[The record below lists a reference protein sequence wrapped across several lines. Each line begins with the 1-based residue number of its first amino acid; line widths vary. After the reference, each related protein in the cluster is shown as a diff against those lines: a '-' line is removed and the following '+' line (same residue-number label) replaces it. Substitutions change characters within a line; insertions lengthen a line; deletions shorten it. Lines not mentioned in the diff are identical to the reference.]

1 MKNIYRSALIL
12 ALAIT
17 ACQEEIQQPLSSMCD
32 DEMGFNLI
40 APGAKT
46 RVSESGFEASDRI
59 GLFVTDWVD
68 EQTPMPLQISG
79 NRANNLSLT
88 FDGTRWSPEKKVF
101 WGDGKSDVY
110 AYYPYCKD
118 VVDVN
123 SQPFSVS
130 DDQSTEAA
138 YDASDFLWAV
148 SNGVSRE
155 DGDVNL
161 AMKHIMSKLTVRIV
175 AGEDYVGSLPEDASV
190 LLHSTVPSA
199 MVDLESGAVVK
210 DPHRGPKSIKMQ
222 NLGIRNYDGTDA
234 VVYRAIVVPQML
246 ETSVPLLEIN
256 SKSVSYLLEDMFNF
270 RPGISYTYT
279 VTLNTSTTAIK
290 VEIGCELEDWNSTGD
305 NEEEGGEDGSEGE
318 GSGDD
323 DGVERINLSAE
334 GTANCYIISEAGD
347 YKFKA
352 VQGNLDATVGNV
364 KTVEVLWETFGTD
377 ICPQVGE
384 LISSV
389 SYSNGYVRFSTPE
402 TFKEGNALIAVKN
415 SVGIILWSW
424 HIWMT
429 DQPEIHAY
437 ANKAGMMMDR
447 NLGATSAS
455 AGDVESLGLLYQWG
469 RKDPFLGSA
478 SISESVDAAS
488 TGNWD
493 FQDYPSR
500 EGMSSIDVVE
510 SNPTVF
516 YRQPANGRWEKEKT
530 VYDPCPVGWRVPQGG
545 ETGVWAKADFLRMP
559 FDEENL
565 GMWFNA
571 SYPDHVWYPAA
582 GGRYYED
589 GKLRKV
595 GSFGFYASYCPG
607 MSYMASHF
615 SIDNFSLGLNNL
627 WLNDFSQSEF
637 NAYAVRC
644 YRDYD
649 EDLLPDAAVP
659 ELVTSTAVDLSESGT
674 SNSYIV
680 SSAGVYSFSAVK
692 GNSSQSVGAAAS
704 ANLVWESFG
713 TDEKPVRYDLISAV
727 KYENGKIY
735 FKTADS
741 FREGNA
747 LIAVKD
753 AEEKILWSWHIWMTD
768 QPKEQVYYNDAGI
781 MMDRNLGATSAVPG
795 DPDVLGLKYQW
806 GRKDPFMGDLT
817 TDPYKSSE
825 STYIW
830 PYETSYN
837 DGDDAIA
844 FSISHPTVVLSSR
857 NYGDWI
863 QSETSRLDTT
873 RWQSTKTIY
882 DPCPAGWRVPDGG
895 EDGVWAKAIAHHGN
909 WSNGTMNFSGI
920 YGDDEVIYYPVRG
933 CSTDDQNHYVWL
945 WTNTPHK
952 YPNENTGINVV
963 SFAYWGDGNFRDH
976 YESRANRNYVRCQ
989 KEEAEN

>member
-12 ALAIT
+12 ALAFT
-17 ACQEEIQQPLSSMCD
+17 ACQEEIQQPFSSICD

-40 APGAKT
+40 VPGAKT
-46 RVSESGFEASDRI
+46 RVSESGFEASDKI

-68 EQTPMPLQISG
+68 DKTPMPLQISG

-88 FDGTRWSPEKKVF
+88 FDGTQWSPEKKVY
-101 WGDGKSDVY
+101 WGEGKSDVY
-110 AYYPYCKD
+110 AYYPYFED
-118 VVDVN
+118 LTDVN

-130 DDQSTEAA
+130 EDQSTKAA

-148 SNGVSRE
+148 ANGVSRE
-155 DGDVNL
+155 DGSVNL

-190 LLHSTVPSA
+190 LLHSTVPCA

-210 DPHRGPKSIKMQ
+210 DPYSGSKSIKMQ
-222 NLGIRNYDGTDA
+222 NLGIRNYDGTEA

-246 ETSVPLLEIN
+246 ENSVPLLEIN

-270 RPGISYTYT
+270 RPGISYIYT

-305 NEEEGGEDGSEGE
+305 NEEEGGEGGSEGGGPGE
-318 GSGDD
+318 E

-334 GTANCYIISEAGD
+334 GTANSYIISEAGD

-377 ICPQVGE
+377 VCPQVGE

-402 TFKEGNALIAVKN
+402 TFREGNALIAVKN
-415 SVGIILWSW
+415 SAGVILWSW

-429 DQPEIHAY
+429 DEPQIHVY
-437 ANKAGMMMDR
+437 DNKAGMMMDR
-447 NLGATSAS
+447 NLGATSSS
-455 AGDVESLGLLYQWG
+455 AGEVESLGLLYQWG

-478 SISESVDAAS
+478 SVSENIDAAS

-493 FQDYPSR
+493 IQDYPSR
-500 EGMSSIDVVE
+500 DDMSPVHVVE

-516 YRQPANGRWEKEKT
+516 YRQTASGRWKKDKT
-530 VYDPCPVGWRVPQGG
+530 VYDPCPVGWRVPQGD
-545 ETGVWAKADFLRMP
+545 EAGVWGKADFVRMP
-559 FDEENL
+559 FDEDNL

-582 GGRYYED
+582 GCRYWED
-589 GKLRKV
+589 GKLRRV
-595 GSFGFYASYCPG
+595 GSNGFYAAFSPDFWH
-607 MSYMASHF
+607 MAASFARDYF
-615 SIDNFSLGLNNL
+615 SSNTNN
-627 WLNDFSQSEF
+627 WWVNDFHQSES

-649 EDLLPDAAVP
+649 EDLLPDVAVP
-659 ELVTSTAVDLSESGT
+659 ELETSAAVDLSESGT

-680 SSAGVYSFSAVK
+680 SSAGVYSFPAVK
-692 GNSSQSVGAAAS
+692 GNSSKSVGAAAY

-713 TDEKPVRYDLISAV
+713 TDVKPVRYDLIPAV
-727 KYENGKIY
+727 KYENGKVY

-753 AEEKILWSWHIWMTD
+753 EEGKILWSWHIWMTD

-817 TDPYKSSE
+817 TDLYKSSE

-830 PYETSYN
+830 PCERTYD
-837 DGDDAIA
+837 DGDNPIA
-844 FSISHPTVVLSSR
+844 FSISHPTTVLSGR

-863 QSETSRLDTT
+863 QSETTRLDNT

-895 EDGVWAKAIAHHGN
+895 ENGIWAKAIAHHGN
-909 WSNGTMNFSGI
+909 WCNSSMNFSGI
-920 YGDDEVIYYPVRG
+920 YGDDEVIYYPVIG
-933 CSTDDQNHYVWL
+933 CSLDQNRDSYL
-945 WTNTPHK
+945 WTCTPHK
-952 YPNENTGINVV
+952 YPNENTGINAVCF
-963 SFAYWGDGNFRDH
+963 SYWGNGNFRDH
-976 YESRANRNYVRCQ
+976 YGSRAGRNYVRCQ